1 MNINKQVAGY
11 LVFHK
16 VQISNANSISSPITY
31 GFPAITG
38 FLGAFHSMSRKMM
51 AMEEWQAYSLGGVLL
66 ACYDCQPQI
75 YRANKYSNYTF
86 NQSRNPIKKDGKTA
100 SIIEEGKCHLT
111 MSFVIEVLGTEDL
124 SIEEQKH
131 LIEQS
136 SQWILQQRIA
146 GGSTQRLAKV
156 DFLDN
161 GLHDVVS
168 MLMPAF
174 VLMDAQKDFE
184 EIITELQKV
193 DPNVTALDALIDVC
207 TLHHIPEEVPNKKGQ
222 TEKEQT
228 EIVWKTTSQKTGRG
242 WLVPMP
248 IGYQGISPKYDAG
261 VMQHIRNPEYPSQ
274 YVEAV
279 YGLGKWVY
287 PQRLI
292 KTDSEAGIETKMIKN
307 AFWHYSYDEEN
318 SLYLVTQNI

>member
-75 YRANKYSNYTF
+75 YRASKYSNYTF

-111 MSFVIEVLGTEDL
+111 MSFVVEVLGTEDL

-156 DFLDN
+156 DFVDN
-161 GLHDVVS
+161 GLHHIVP

-174 VLMDAQKDFE
+174 ILMDAQKDFE

-193 DPNVTALDALIDVC
+193 DPNVTALDTLIDVC

-222 TEKEQT
+222 TE
-228 EIVWKTTSQKTGRG
+228 IVWKTTSKKTGRG

-261 VMQHIRNPEYPSQ
+261 LMQNIRNPEYPSQ

-287 PQRLI
+287 PQRL
-292 KTDSEAGIETKMIKN
+292 TDNIKN
-307 AFWHYSYDEEN
+307 AFWHYSYNEEQ